1 MPFPF
6 LVMPASSF
14 VIPNALL
21 CHSRAGGNPWPD
33 LSEKRMALV
42 EAQRP
47 QSSLPAPLRLCVN
60 NKWRKLECQTM
71 DSRLRGNDNI
81 GVLGL
86 AL

>member
-1 MPFPF
+1 MPFPS

-14 VIPNALL
+14 FIPSALL
-21 CHSRAGGNPWPD
+21 FHSRERGNPWPD
-33 LSEKRMALV
+33 LSEKRMALA

-47 QSSLPAPLRLCVN
+47 QSSLSAPLRLCVN